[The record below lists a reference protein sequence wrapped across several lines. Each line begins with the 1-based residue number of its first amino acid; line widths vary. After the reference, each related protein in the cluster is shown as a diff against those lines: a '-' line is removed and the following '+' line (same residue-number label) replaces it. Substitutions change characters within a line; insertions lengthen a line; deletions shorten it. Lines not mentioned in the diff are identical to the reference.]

1 MIRVRSRQ
9 FKQLKRW
16 VIKHRVPLGITLGAL
31 VFVISYT
38 TYMANK
44 RLTVDQQS
52 YQPLLGLIGQAE
64 SRGNYNAYFGNAG
77 NKKVQ
82 FTTMTIQ
89 EVLAW
94 QDSYVRQGSPSSA
107 VGRYQFLN
115 TTLAGLVKE
124 RAIDTTN
131 RFDEAM
137 QDSLA
142 IALLERRGSEAY
154 VNKELS
160 KDEFAANLAKEWAS
174 LPRVTGEAPD
184 KSYYDADGLNK
195 ALVQPKKVLDAV
207 ERISAK

>member
-1 MIRVRSRQ
+1 MLVTPLSGEGHTSNCSTGDCLVSFLCVTFGIIKRMIRVRSRQ
-9 FKQLKRW
+9 FKQLERW

-38 TYMANK
+38 TYMASK

-107 VGRYQFLN
+107 VGRHQFLN
-115 TTLAGLVKE
+115 TTLAGLV
-124 RAIDTTN
+124 RT
-131 RFDEAM
+131 RH
-137 QDSLA
+137 
-142 IALLERRGSEAY
+142 
-154 VNKELS
+154 
-160 KDEFAANLAKEWAS
+160 
-174 LPRVTGEAPD
+174 
-184 KSYYDADGLNK
+184 
-195 ALVQPKKVLDAV
+195 
-207 ERISAK
+207 